1 VELTAAG
8 NNVFTVL
15 FGGAND
21 EGVGLGEL
29 TETFDE
35 LGKIGGV
42 SDFDGDTHDWGHGV
56 FHHSD
61 AVSIFMVR
69 NSSLLEEVLI
79 DTDETNSVTT
89 RDIWDL
95 LDLSAHHDDGSLDV
109 LDVEVVSGAGEVVGS
124 HDSYL
129 LASLDGTT
137 ENSTEG
143 VEAAFVVGGDHLRD
157 EDHQSTVLVAV
168 LDRLTAG
175 IVDGTFVKI
184 GGSVALGSLGGWQLH
199 DDHLKKSLGGV
210 DPLLENTLEEVLHS
224 LFFFLVFHCDL

>member
-8 NNVFTVL
+8 NNVLTVL

-21 EGVGLGEL
+21 KGVGLGEL

-42 SDFDGDTHDWGHGV
+42 LDFDSDTHDWGHGV
-56 FHHSD
+56 LHHSN
-61 AVSIFMVR
+61 AVSIIMVR
-69 NSSLLEEVLI
+69 NSSLLEKVLI

-89 RDIWDL
+89 RDIWNL

-109 LDVEVVSGAGEVVGS
+109 FDVKVVSGAGLVVGS

-137 ENSTEG
+137 ENSAEG

-157 EDHQSTVLVAV
+157 EDHQGTIFVAV
-168 LDRLTAG
+168 LD
-175 IVDGTFVKI
+175 
-184 GGSVALGSLGGWQLH
+184 
-199 DDHLKKSLGGV
+199 
-210 DPLLENTLEEVLHS
+210 
-224 LFFFLVFHCDL
+224 